1 MTESGNLKSGKLKSG
16 NTASEAMQH
25 PDGDEHKGA
34 VEDDS
39 PHLPGQE
46 EPASHEYMQGQIGHR
61 NPDAM
66 TDGGDSDFPEA
77 GSSPEHSG
85 QHK

>member
-1 MTESGNLKSGKLKSG
+1 MIKPGNPPP
-16 NTASEAMQH
+16 H

-39 PHLPGQE
+39 PHVHGERTTQQGSLTGQL
-46 EPASHEYMQGQIGHR
+46 GHR
-61 NPDAM
+61 NRDDM
-66 TDGGDSDFPEA
+66 TAGNDSDYPEP

-85 QHK
+85 QHG

>member
-1 MTESGNLKSGKLKSG
+1 MTNLS
-16 NTASEAMQH
+16 H

-39 PHLPGQE
+39 PHLRDDHPVPHGSMTGQL
-46 EPASHEYMQGQIGHR
+46 GHR
-61 NPDAM
+61 NADEM
-66 TDGGDSDFPEA
+66 INGSDSDYPEP

>member
-1 MTESGNLKSGKLKSG
+1 MTQSGKLESDDLKSG
-16 NTASEAMQH
+16 NTASEPTHH

-46 EPASHEYMQGQIGHR
+46 PAPHEYMQGQIGHR
-61 NPDAM
+61 NRDAM
-66 TDGGDSDFPEA
+66 TDGGDSDFPEP

>member
-1 MTESGNLKSGKLKSG
+1 MTKPGQPEH
-16 NTASEAMQH
+16 H

-39 PHLPGQE
+39 PHLRGDKAEPHGSLSGQL
-46 EPASHEYMQGQIGHR
+46 GHR
-61 NPDAM
+61 NADEI
-66 TDGGDSDFPEA
+66 TDGNDSDFPEPGA
-77 GSSPEHSG
+77 TPEHSG

>member
-1 MTESGNLKSGKLKSG
+1 MTKSE
-16 NTASEAMQH
+16 TPIPH

-39 PHLPGQE
+39 PHLRGEHSESQESMAGQL
-46 EPASHEYMQGQIGHR
+46 GHR
-61 NPDAM
+61 NRDGM
-66 TDGGDSDFPEA
+66 TTGNDSDFPEP

-85 QHK
+85 QHN

>member
-1 MTESGNLKSGKLKSG
+1 MTDRLKPVP
-16 NTASEAMQH
+16 H

-39 PHLPGQE
+39 PHLRGDRPEQHGSLSGQ
-46 EPASHEYMQGQIGHR
+46 QGHR
-61 NPDAM
+61 NPDEM
-66 TDGGDSDFPEA
+66 IDGSDSDYPEP

-85 QHK
+85 QHN

>member
-1 MTESGNLKSGKLKSG
+1 MTDPTNPVH
-16 NTASEAMQH
+16 H

-39 PHLPGQE
+39 PHLRGDRPHQQGSMTGQL
-46 EPASHEYMQGQIGHR
+46 GHR
-61 NPDAM
+61 NRDEM
-66 TDGGDSDFPEA
+66 TNGSDSDYPEP

-85 QHK
+85 QHE

>member
-1 MTESGNLKSGKLKSG
+1 MTDPEKHV
-16 NTASEAMQH
+16 QH

-39 PHLPGQE
+39 PHLRGDQPAQQNSMTGQL
-46 EPASHEYMQGQIGHR
+46 GHR
-61 NPDAM
+61 NQDEM
-66 TDGGDSDFPEA
+66 TDGSDSDYPEP
-77 GSSPEHSG
+77 GESPEHSG